1 MASFAPL
8 CCVPAA
14 MADGHWL
21 DPLARSLLEATGQ
34 LPARPRA
41 AAASADQAGDR
52 ANSGAQGLPL
62 GQASDDPGVDT
73 EAAAIERELLALKL
87 RRNPGLRLS
96 TATEVRHAAALGWRL
111 DVNRATAADWLRLP
125 GISPHQVDLLLRLQA
140 GGVQL
145 SGPED
150 LQQLLELPGDQIGCW
165 QPLLLFRWYG
175 EPASPQVRQL
185 DLNRANAS
193 QIQAALSGLSLERC
207 QRLVR
212 ERQRAPFRD
221 LADLQQRLQLPAAL
235 VEELIGRVRFSQ
247 GPAGPVLPR
256 PS

>member
-1 MASFAPL
+1 
-8 CCVPAA
+8 

-21 DPLARSLLEATGQ
+21 DPLARSLLEASGQ
-34 LPARPRA
+34 LPARPKPA
-41 AAASADQAGDR
+41 AATGNQGPRTDR
-52 ANSGAQGLPL
+52 SGSP
-62 GQASDDPGVDT
+62 GQDDPATRAQRSSDPSGNP
-73 EAAAIERELLALKL
+73 EAAAIDQELLALKL
-87 RRNPGLRLS
+87 RHNPGLRLT
-96 TATEVRHAAALGWRL
+96 TAAEVRHAAALGWRL

-125 GISPHQVDLLLRLQA
+125 GIGPHQVDLLLRLQA

-150 LQQLLELPGDQIGCW
+150 LEQLLELPGAQVRCW
-165 QPLLLFRWYG
+165 EPLLQFRWYG
-175 EPASPQVRQL
+175 EPATAQARQL
-185 DLNRANAS
+185 DLNRASAS
-193 QIQAALSGLSLERC
+193 QIHATLAGLTPERC

-212 ERQRAPFRD
+212 DRQRAPFRD

>member
-1 MASFAPL
+1 
-8 CCVPAA
+8 
-14 MADGHWL
+14 
-21 DPLARSLLEATGQ
+21 
-34 LPARPRA
+34 
-41 AAASADQAGDR
+41 
-52 ANSGAQGLPL
+52 
-62 GQASDDPGVDT
+62 
-73 EAAAIERELLALKL
+73 
-87 RRNPGLRLS
+87 
-96 TATEVRHAAALGWRL
+96 
-111 DVNRATAADWLRLP
+111 
-125 GISPHQVDLLLRLQA
+125 
-140 GGVQL
+140 VQL

-193 QIQAALSGLSLERC
+193 QIHAALSGLSLERC

>member
-1 MASFAPL
+1 
-8 CCVPAA
+8 

-21 DPLARSLLEATGQ
+21 DPLARSLLEASGQ
-34 LPARPRA
+34 LPARPKPA
-41 AAASADQAGDR
+41 AAAGKKGPRTDH
-52 ANSGAQGLPL
+52 SGSP
-62 GQASDDPGVDT
+62 GQDDPATSAQLSSDPSGNP
-73 EAAAIERELLALKL
+73 EAAAAIDQELLALKL
-87 RRNPGLRLS
+87 RHNPGLRLT
-96 TATEVRHAAALGWRL
+96 TAAEVRHAAALGWRL

-125 GISPHQVDLLLRLQA
+125 GIGPHQVDLLLRLQA

-150 LQQLLELPGDQIGCW
+150 LEQLLELPGAQVRCW
-165 QPLLLFRWYG
+165 EPLLQFRWYG
-175 EPASPQVRQL
+175 EPGIAQARQL
-185 DLNRANAS
+185 DLNRASAS
-193 QIQAALSGLSLERC
+193 QIHATLAGLTPERC

-247 GPAGPVLPR
+247 GPAGPLLPR
-256 PS
+256 PN

>member
-1 MASFAPL
+1 
-8 CCVPAA
+8 

-21 DPLARSLLEATGQ
+21 DPLARSLLEASGQ
-34 LPARPRA
+34 LPARPKPA
-41 AAASADQAGDR
+41 AAAGNQGPRADR
-52 ANSGAQGLPL
+52 SGSP
-62 GQASDDPGVDT
+62 GQDDPATSTQLSSDPSGNP
-73 EAAAIERELLALKL
+73 EAAAIEQELLALKL
-87 RRNPGLRLS
+87 RHNPGLRLT
-96 TATEVRHAAALGWRL
+96 TAAEVRHAAALGWRL

-125 GISPHQVDLLLRLQA
+125 GIGPHQVDLLLRLQA

-150 LQQLLELPGDQIGCW
+150 LEQLLELPGAQVRCW
-165 QPLLLFRWYG
+165 EPLLQFRWYG
-175 EPASPQVRQL
+175 EPATAQARQL
-185 DLNRANAS
+185 DLNRASAS
-193 QIQAALSGLSLERC
+193 QIHATLAGLTPERC

>member
-1 MASFAPL
+1 
-8 CCVPAA
+8 

-21 DPLARSLLEATGQ
+21 DPLARSLLEASGQ
-34 LPARPRA
+34 LPARPKPAATQANPSARA
-41 AAASADQAGDR
+41 DRQGAPGQDNPGTSSNSAPANAAS
-52 ANSGAQGLPL
+52 
-62 GQASDDPGVDT
+62 DP

-87 RRNPGLRLS
+87 RHNPGLRLT
-96 TATEVRHAAALGWRL
+96 TAAEVRHAAALGWRL

-125 GISPHQVDLLLRLQA
+125 GIGPHQVDLLLRLQA

-150 LQQLLELPGDQIGCW
+150 LEQLLELPGAQVRCW
-165 QPLLLFRWYG
+165 EPLLQFRWYG
-175 EPASPQVRQL
+175 EPATAQARQL
-185 DLNRANAS
+185 DLNRASAS
-193 QIQAALSGLSLERC
+193 QIHTALSGLTPERC

-247 GPAGPVLPR
+247 GPAGPLLPR

>member
-1 MASFAPL
+1 
-8 CCVPAA
+8 

-21 DPLARSLLEATGQ
+21 DPLARSLLEASGQ
-34 LPARPRA
+34 LPARPKP
-41 AAASADQAGDR
+41 AAASGNQAPRTDR
-52 ANSGAQGLPL
+52 SGSRGL
-62 GQASDDPGVDT
+62 DDPATNARPTSDPSGT
-73 EAAAIERELLALKL
+73 PEAAAIEQELLALKL
-87 RRNPGLRLS
+87 RHNPGLRLT
-96 TATEVRHAAALGWRL
+96 TAAEVRHAAALGWRL

-150 LQQLLELPGDQIGCW
+150 LQQLLELPGAQVRCW
-165 QPLLLFRWYG
+165 EPLLQFRWYG
-175 EPASPQVRQL
+175 EPATAQARQL
-185 DLNRANAS
+185 DLNRASAS
-193 QIQAALSGLSLERC
+193 QIHATLAGLTPERC

-212 ERQRAPFRD
+212 ERQRSPFRD

-256 PS
+256 PR